1 MKTKNTGRLGVI
13 LKALAALAVAGGSA
27 FGQAT
32 INWANGPLAF
42 GNYNA
47 TSSWNGSV
55 VPGVNDTIQLSLNSS
70 PNNNGSFTINYTQS
84 QEARALFNRTGSPS
98 FALNDYT
105 MTFNNGANATYSMS
119 FDRGFAG
126 GTTTFGNGTIE
137 NRGRL
142 GMGGG
147 TAAGGRILIFDDA
160 TLWNATA
167 DRTTFYDLD
176 IGGSVI
182 AGGTAAGWSSH
193 TLTLQNSSIV
203 NAGILRVGV
212 GGATNANSNTVNV
225 QGGSTLDLRGGTNI
239 GVATASSTNN
249 NNVLNV
255 SGAGSVFKSTF
266 VQVGSTASGSTTS
279 GNQFNVSGGD
289 VTIGAPTFGYLLVA
303 GFQSANSANLTGGN
317 VTVSATNG
325 TGYLR
330 ATSGNNINIAGSN
343 VLTDQIRRSSTD
355 GAINFTSG
363 NLTVGQINPV
373 GDVATAGGMVIGD
386 STGGTATLNLGSN
399 VHRFAGLTLNSDAII
414 NFTLDGV
421 SDYAYT
427 SGTGALA
434 MGGTLKLSAN
444 YTIANGNSFS
454 LFQDFASRSGTF
466 AALDLPTL
474 GGGLSWDTSNLYSTG
489 VVSVIPEPSTGLL
502 LLISGAA
509 AFALRRRR
517 KA

>member
-27 FGQAT
+27 FAQTTKDWNNLSGGDYNVGSNWNLVGVPAT
-32 INWANGPLAF
+32 
-42 GNYNA
+42 
-47 TSSWNGSV
+47 
-55 VPGVNDTIQLSLNSS
+55 NDTLQLSLSGA
-70 PNNNGSFTINYTQS
+70 NGTYTINYTQS

-98 FALNDYT
+98 FALNGNT
-105 MTFNNGANATYSMS
+105 MTFNNGAAATYSMS

-147 TAAGGRILIFDDA
+147 AAAGGRILIFDDA

-182 AGGTAAGWSSH
+182 AGGSASGWSSH

-239 GVATASSTNN
+239 GVATTSSTNN
-249 NNVLNV
+249 NNVLSI
-255 SGAGSVFKSTF
+255 SGTGSSFDTTF
-266 VQVGSTASGSTTS
+266 LQVGSTASGTTTS
-279 GNQFNVSGGD
+279 GNQFNVSGGSA
-289 VTIGAPTFGYLLVA
+289 TIGAYLLVV
-303 GFQSANSANLTGGN
+303 GFQSANSANLSGGN
-317 VTVSATNG
+317 VTVSNG
-325 TGYLR
+325 NNGYLR
-330 ATSGNNINIAGSN
+330 ASSGNTINISGAT
-343 VLTDQIRRSSTD
+343 VVADQIRRSSTD
-355 GAINFTSG
+355 GAINFTAG
-363 NLTVGQINPV
+363 TLTVGQINPL

-427 SGTGALA
+427 SGTGALV

-466 AALDLPTL
+466 TALDLPTL
-474 GGGLSWDTSNLYSTG
+474 GGGLSWDTSDLYSTG

-509 AFALRRRR
+509 AFAVRRHR